1 MKLPR
6 RHFLHLAAGA
16 AALPALSRIAWAQS
30 YPKRPVHRPDPLFH
44 NLSFCES
51 DETAF
56 QLKSVIRLM
65 PGLRQGKLCYLTQIT
80 SSRTLDRRRRRDRAR

>member
-44 NLSFCES
+44 NLS
-51 DETAF
+51 
-56 QLKSVIRLM
+56 LH
-65 PGLRQGKLCYLTQIT
+65 
-80 SSRTLDRRRRRDRAR
+80 